1 MNCLQYCL
9 LQWEKNPNFKIWY
22 NSNHA
27 VIIEHEIDLVDK
39 GYLPLIAFGR
49 RHLISSFALTQD
61 YVKILDRYF
70 ESQ

>member
-27 VIIEHEIDLVDK
+27 VIIEPEIDLKDK
-39 GYLPLIAFGR
+39 EYLPVVAFGR
-49 RHLISSFALTQD
+49 KHLISSFGLCCD
-61 YVKILDRYF
+61 FVKILDRYI